1 MFIVVFILHQI
12 IIILN
17 NIIEVA
23 YSKLAYFLTMS
34 ENLSL
39 GLFSRKL
46 NDDSKQL
53 ANARILKSSA
63 GIVTMAY
70 FGMLVMVLTHGGKA
84 DELALN
90 F

>member
-1 MFIVVFILHQI
+1 
-12 IIILN
+12 
-17 NIIEVA
+17 
-23 YSKLAYFLTMS
+23 MS

-63 GIVTMAY
+63 GIVTRAY
-70 FGMLVMVLTHGGKA
+70 FGMLVMVLPNSWWKG
-84 DELALN
+84 
-90 F
+90 